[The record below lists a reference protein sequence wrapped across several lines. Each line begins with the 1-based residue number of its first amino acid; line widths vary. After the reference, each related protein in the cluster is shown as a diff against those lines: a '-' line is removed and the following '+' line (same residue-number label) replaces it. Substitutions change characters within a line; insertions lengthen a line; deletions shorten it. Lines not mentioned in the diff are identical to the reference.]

1 MTSATGDA
9 NLEREPESMAKT
21 ESLFRDV
28 NEHIATAAGQFGSED
43 AEFVCECA
51 DPTCVDRVEV
61 PLEVYE
67 DVRAE
72 PTTFILANGHE
83 EGSIEKIVETRRRF
97 QIVRK
102 VNGRVVAIVKK
113 LDPRKGRPGLEPG

>member
-1 MTSATGDA
+1 
-9 NLEREPESMAKT
+9 MAKT

-28 NEHIATAAGQFGSED
+28 NERIATAADQFGSED

-51 DPTCVDRVEV
+51 DPKCVERLQV

-67 DVRAE
+67 EVRAE

-83 EGSIEKIVETRRRF
+83 EDSIENVVETRRRY

-102 VNGRVVAIVKK
+102 FHAKVVGVVKK
-113 LDPRKGRPGLEPG
+113 LDPRAAKPGLEPG

>member
-1 MTSATGDA
+1 
-9 NLEREPESMAKT
+9 MAKT

-28 NEHIATAAGQFGSED
+28 NERIATAAEQFGSED

-67 DVRAE
+67 HVRSE

-83 EGSIEKIVETRRRF
+83 DRSIEKIVETRRRF
-97 QIVRK
+97 QIVEKINRK
-102 VNGRVVAIVKK
+102 VVAVVKK
-113 LDPRKGRPGLEPG
+113 LDPRKGEAGLEPG